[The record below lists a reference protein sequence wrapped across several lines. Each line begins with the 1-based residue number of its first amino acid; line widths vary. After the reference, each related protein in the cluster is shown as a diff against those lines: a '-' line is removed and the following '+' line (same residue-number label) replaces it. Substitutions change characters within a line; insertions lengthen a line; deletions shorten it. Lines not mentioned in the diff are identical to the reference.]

1 MATSN
6 NTSRSNS
13 PSVASEKARCTVFR
27 KEYEYSRVKNTFQKP
42 TFKPALADTRPV
54 NVLQQLVQQR
64 AAEKEAAL
72 KEENKSSKDGSENED
87 DENKENIDNIQ
98 KVRKERVFEQDVTE
112 KEMDIIQQRIAFQ
125 QRQFAAFEE
134 REKQRR
140 YSKLKQHYGYL
151 VEAEIDEAL
160 EDCNN
165 DEDDVFVQFSTRG
178 YLEKIRRTI
187 AIRNHKPAAVTVMD
201 DQQRARYEEHLKK
214 RREAPRMRTTEGMK
228 KQYRM
233 GGRLGLDEALKQIQE
248 NTVDASKAFEGW
260 SEARIK
266 AYAAIDKKP
275 NTYYYRF
282 NAPGE
287 VQRKGA
293 WTKEEQKLFHQRL
306 MEIGANGQWGL
317 FSMTIPGRVGY
328 QCSNY
333 YRLLVETNQI
343 QDPNY
348 VLDEKGKAHYLFDK
362 KGANGETTK
371 EFRTHNKHNTTGDE
385 KPVAVKPP
393 KEPKEPKAPKEPKPP
408 KAPKE
413 PKPPKVP
420 KTSVAASRNK
430 RKRRGGYNSDDSSDI
445 SEFDCDDSGS
455 YMAKWSTTKR
465 TRTRAAAATA
475 AGSSSSAAGAGSDGQ
490 EEEYED
496 EEDID
501 AMNPLPGFIDP
512 ITLEVVEK
520 PAISKYGHVMGYD
533 SWIRCLLQEGS
544 TKNICPL
551 TKKPLTKRDLTVL
564 TFENIE
570 EYRDKIVNM

>member
-1 MATSN
+1 
-6 NTSRSNS
+6 
-13 PSVASEKARCTVFR
+13 
-27 KEYEYSRVKNTFQKP
+27 
-42 TFKPALADTRPV
+42 
-54 NVLQQLVQQR
+54 
-64 AAEKEAAL
+64 
-72 KEENKSSKDGSENED
+72 
-87 DENKENIDNIQ
+87 
-98 KVRKERVFEQDVTE
+98 
-112 KEMDIIQQRIAFQ
+112 
-125 QRQFAAFEE
+125 
-134 REKQRR
+134 
-140 YSKLKQHYGYL
+140 
-151 VEAEIDEAL
+151 
-160 EDCNN
+160 
-165 DEDDVFVQFSTRG
+165 
-178 YLEKIRRTI
+178 
-187 AIRNHKPAAVTVMD
+187 
-201 DQQRARYEEHLKK
+201 
-214 RREAPRMRTTEGMK
+214 
-228 KQYRM
+228 M
-233 GGRLGLDEALKQIQE
+233 GGRLGLDEALKQVQE
-248 NTVDASKAFEGW
+248 NKVDASKAFEGW
-260 SEARIK
+260 SDARVK

-293 WTKEEQKLFHQRL
+293 WTKEEQVLFHERL
-306 MEIGANGQWGL
+306 NEIGANGQWGL

-343 QDPNY
+343 NDPNY

-371 EFRTHNKHNTTGDE
+371 EFRTHNKHNTTGE
-385 KPVAVKPP
+385 ERPVVVKPPREPKPP
-393 KEPKEPKAPKEPKPP
+393 KEPKAPKVPKAPKEPKPP
-408 KAPKE
+408 KPVKE
-413 PKPPKVP
+413 PK
-420 KTSVAASRNK
+420 TSAAASRKK

-465 TRTRAAAATA
+465 TRTRVAAAAAATA
-475 AGSSSSAAGAGSDGQ
+475 SGEGSFSTAGTSAAAGAGGSGSGSAAVSDE
-490 EEEYED
+490 EEEYES

-501 AMNPLPGFIDP
+501 ALNPLPGFIDP

-551 TKKPLTKRDLTVL
+551 TKKPLTKRDVTVL